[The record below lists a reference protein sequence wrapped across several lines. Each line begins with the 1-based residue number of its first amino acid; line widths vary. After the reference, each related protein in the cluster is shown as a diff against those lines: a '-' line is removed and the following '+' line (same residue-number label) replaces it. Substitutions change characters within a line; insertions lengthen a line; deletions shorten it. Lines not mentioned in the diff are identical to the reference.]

1 MAFTGNYVTNTYKNG
16 LNTGLFDLG
25 TGTTQ
30 VFKIAL
36 YTNEA
41 TLNATTPGY
50 TYTQAFQGEVLMP
63 FGSGYTAGGKILTI
77 SQVPT
82 VGSSGTTSYYS
93 FANVSWSAAI
103 TARGAL
109 IYKYDGSTNPAM
121 IVLDFGSDKIST
133 TTFTVQFPAA
143 TNTTAIIRIS

>member
-1 MAFTGNYVTNTYKNG
+1 MPFTGNYVTNTYKNG
-16 LNTGLFDLG
+16 LNTGSFNLG

-36 YTNEA
+36 YTNSA
-41 TLNATTPGY
+41 SLDYSTTAY
-50 TYTQAFQGEVLMP
+50 TSTGEVVA
-63 FGSGYTAGGKILTI
+63 SGYTAGGQTLTI

-93 FANVSWSAAI
+93 FSNVSWSGAI

-109 IYKYDGSTNPAM
+109 IYLSNGGTNPAM
-121 IVLDFGSDKIST
+121 IVLDFGSDKTST
-133 TTFTVQFPAA
+133 TTFSVQFPAA